1 MTYGTPTTMEHS
13 EPRARA
19 LFKADHPRDI
29 DRHIAFFGTEDTAT
43 RDMCGEALLDALT
56 GSDEDEEASSCA

>member
-1 MTYGTPTTMEHS
+1 MTYGTRSATEHP
-13 EPRARA
+13 EPRTRA

-29 DRHIAFFGTEDTAT
+29 DRHIAFFGTEDTGS

-56 GSDEDEEASSCA
+56 GSGDDEESSSCA